1 MENLVFLVDSNIF
14 LEGLLEQEQSTK
26 VQSFLKETVTENL
39 YITNFS
45 LHSIGVL
52 LTRVGKIKLL
62 RGFVN
67 DVILNRVEVLSVKPE
82 DLNQVMDNAEAFSL
96 DFDDAYQYT
105 IAKIYNL
112 QIVSF
117 DKDFDKTDIKRKE
130 PSELL

>member
-1 MENLVFLVDSNIF
+1 MFLVDSNIF

-26 VQSFLKETVTENL
+26 VKSFLENTNTDKL

-52 LTRVGKIKLL
+52 LTRAKKMDLFHRFI
-62 RGFVN
+62 N
-67 DVILNRVEVLSVKPE
+67 EVILNRIEVLSITSE
-82 DLNQVMDNAEAFSL
+82 DLNKVIENIERFSI

-105 IAKIYNL
+105 IAKSYNL

-117 DKDFDKTDIKRKE
+117 DKDFDRTDLKRIE
-130 PSELL
+130 P